1 MHLSRSM
8 VATLAVLG
16 ATCALAPVTVSQAA
30 TALKVGTYDSAKP
43 AVAMRVAKDRKTLVF
58 IDGFCIKNH
67 VRAGTWK
74 VSKLR
79 IVRGA
84 FAYSGRV
91 RVSFI
96 NDDATITTKTLHF
109 KIGAHLRRGAFVGSV
124 SDIDSPAECTTL
136 KFTAKYDPNPKRQ

>member
-16 ATCALAPVTVSQAA
+16 ATCALAPVAVSQAA
-30 TALKVGTYDSAKP
+30 TAPRAGTYDSAKP
-43 AVAMRVAKDRKTLVF
+43 FVAMRVAKDRKTLAF
-58 IDGFCIKNH
+58 IDGFCIKDH

-91 RVSFI
+91 RVAFA
-96 NDDATITTKTLHF
+96 NDDRTITTKTLHF
-109 KIGAHLRRGAFVGSV
+109 KINAHLRRGAFVGSV
-124 SDIDSPAECTTL
+124 SDMASPAQCATL
-136 KFTAKYDPNPKRQ
+136 KFTAKYDPNP